1 LIDIDR
7 YTFRGYIP
15 TELGVITTVPT
26 CSTPSITPL
35 RGTLG
40 FHHRY
45 VQMLGND
52 ASTAKQFMFTRFHS
66 FNQWE
71 FQEPQFEVP
80 TIYKAYFSGLCKG
93 MSPENMAKNMVQYLH
108 VLDPEI
114 PIDSKHRCHLKTHRL
129 VRKFMNLHGFLLE
142 KPWRTWAF

>member
-26 CSTPSITPL
+26 CSTPSIAPL

-45 VQMLGND
+45 VQMFGND
-52 ASTAKQFMFTRFHS
+52 ASMAKQLMFTRFHS

-71 FQEPQFEVP
+71 FPEPKFEVP

-93 MSPENMAKNMVQYLH
+93 MSPENMAKHMVQFH
-108 VLDPEI
+108 ALDPEI
-114 PIDSKHRCHLKTHRL
+114 HDHLNGFSQRQNHGELGHFKQDHL
-129 VRKFMNLHGFLLE
+129 VVSIVVSNTYGY
-142 KPWRTWAF
+142 